1 MKAKEQGSHRGT
13 EETQL
18 TEKFSLIFAQPQA
31 GGRTPVPP
39 TETCLPPW
47 KIDLSTTSGSSKGIS
62 RLFKK
67 KKSNDE
73 NHRQR
78 LARPRNVFWEKGIP
92 TIMRLLDGWSGK
104 VGFVTSEGTWGI
116 PS

>member
-47 KIDLSTTSGSSKGIS
+47 KSDLSTTSGSSKGIS

-67 KKSNDE
+67 KKVMMKTTGNGLHDRE
-73 NHRQR
+73 T
-78 LARPRNVFWEKGIP
+78 FFEK
-92 TIMRLLDGWSGK
+92 R
-104 VGFVTSEGTWGI
+104 GFQQ
-116 PS
+116 